1 MISETRILTLGQP
14 HNLTKLHGHE
24 HDFTSHDIFL
34 ENTSNRFLAMGL
46 RILIFKSFLEN
57 TMVGVADV
65 DILWVTCR
73 EALVLGWI

>member
-1 MISETRILTLGQP
+1 
-14 HNLTKLHGHE
+14 
-24 HDFTSHDIFL
+24 
-34 ENTSNRFLAMGL
+34 MGL